1 MNLLNIKTEVSRIP
15 LAAELAV
22 IKMGIIIS
30 RKTTSVGFNFRLLN
44 SFKNFETLT
53 DRQIVDIHDQVEKDD
68 ESIIKLEA
76 LHEFYK
82 SLMQLRN
89 LKNKNQFG
97 FAQLAKF
104 EQHMKLVRQ
113 ELYHDLMKMNVASNI
128 DVLLVFLEDGS
139 LEIIEHVAGTAKG
152 SIEDLIIRYL
162 TTTDVIPYFDE
173 TIFTKPG
180 GLYAKQYEKEMNEEV
195 KMGTSILQDIFNFPV
210 LDSLSANQLRII
222 RNEFQEKLQPVY
234 PAFDIIKKEIEG
246 IVFNDENIDK
256 LSKILVDNTFKY
268 ASIFDPLANENV
280 YFMQI
285 KNSTPDVVYRTL
297 YIGIT
302 SIKQIVSFYARRDI
316 ITMEGERYILDNIA
330 RVKNIDDSCIFFAR
344 FSSGL

>member
-89 LKNKNQFG
+89 LKNKNPFG

-128 DVLLVFLEDGS
+128 DVLLVFLEDG
-139 LEIIEHVAGTAKG
+139 IIT
-152 SIEDLIIRYL
+152 
-162 TTTDVIPYFDE
+162 
-173 TIFTKPG
+173 
-180 GLYAKQYEKEMNEEV
+180 
-195 KMGTSILQDIFNFPV
+195 FNK
-210 LDSLSANQLRII
+210 LKCSI
-222 RNEFQEKLQPVY
+222 RNFFNILCKHIFSINQDNH
-234 PAFDIIKKEIEG
+234 AFL
-246 IVFNDENIDK
+246 F
-256 LSKILVDNTFKY
+256 
-268 ASIFDPLANENV
+268 
-280 YFMQI
+280 
-285 KNSTPDVVYRTL
+285 R
-297 YIGIT
+297 
-302 SIKQIVSFYARRDI
+302 SF
-316 ITMEGERYILDNIA
+316 
-330 RVKNIDDSCIFFAR
+330 F
-344 FSSGL
+344 